1 MVVHLSQD
9 LTRSPS
15 PPSLS
20 FTPLQGPIGLWDKK
34 PAPAWAFLSA
44 YTKCLSPPWWLKGPF
59 NSTGFIEVIF
69 IPHWLACSFK
79 KKNIMFWVFHLSF
92 LYEKTYTEGCSQ
104 NLAFMIA
111 RVWETFI
118 SVTGNLKLREDM
130 GFAKASHFNTGIVV
144 VVLVGVT
151 ISVVKHR
158 DNK

>member
-1 MVVHLSQD
+1 M
-9 LTRSPS
+9 
-15 PPSLS
+15 
-20 FTPLQGPIGLWDKK
+20 
-34 PAPAWAFLSA
+34 
-44 YTKCLSPPWWLKGPF
+44 
-59 NSTGFIEVIF
+59 
-69 IPHWLACSFK
+69 
-79 KKNIMFWVFHLSF
+79 FHLSF

-111 RVWETFI
+111 FISVTTFI